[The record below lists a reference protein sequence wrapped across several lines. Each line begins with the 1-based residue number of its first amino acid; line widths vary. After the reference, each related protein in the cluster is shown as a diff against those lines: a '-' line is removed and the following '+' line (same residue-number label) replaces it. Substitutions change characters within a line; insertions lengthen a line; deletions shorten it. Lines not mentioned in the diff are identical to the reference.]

1 MKIKSAP
8 RLAKRLRKTSRGT
21 MNRQKSIW
29 IFGDYRNYYQN
40 RVTLQL
46 ISKAVDLARIIQ
58 AEVCAVVFGHE
69 VEEWIMEYT
78 AHGADRILA
87 IDHPSLTSYS
97 TENYLA
103 LIEKL
108 ARERDP
114 EIILIGAT
122 DFGREFAPRL
132 AKRLNTGLS
141 ADCVGLDI
149 TQEGLLVQIA
159 PSFGGN
165 MLAEIVTEK
174 YRPQMATVR
183 PGTFK
188 EKTHNYE
195 RKAIVERLPLMDKLP
210 QPRIRL
216 IEYERA
222 VAREHTIENATV
234 IVCGGRG
241 LSNKNNFK
249 KLDELAKLLGGD
261 VGATRPVIY
270 AGWADH
276 KALVGQAGKHIK
288 PKILFSFGISG
299 AIQHTAGLG
308 ESQFIIAVN
317 KNPQATMMKMADVAI
332 VADASDLLNTLSKEL
347 KKRIRD

>member
-1 MKIKSAP
+1 MKEK
-8 RLAKRLRKTSRGT
+8 
-21 MNRQKSIW
+21 QKSIW
-29 IFGDYRNYYQN
+29 VFGDYRNYYQN

-46 ISKAVDLARIIQ
+46 LSKAVDLARPMN
-58 AEVCAVVFGHE
+58 AEVCAVVIGCGID
-69 VEEWIMEYT
+69 EWIMEYT

-87 IDHPSLTSYS
+87 IDHPSLIGYS
-97 TENYLA
+97 TEYYLS
-103 LIEKL
+103 LVEQL
-108 ARERDP
+108 VGQRDP
-114 EIILIGAT
+114 DILLIGAT

-132 AKRLNTGLS
+132 AKRLKTGLS

-149 TQEGLLVQIA
+149 TPEGLLVQIA

-174 YRPQMATVR
+174 HRPQMATVR

-188 EKTHNYE
+188 EIPHNHE
-195 RKAIVERLPLMDKLP
+195 RTAIVERLPLPDNLSA
-210 QPRIRL
+210 PRVRVV
-216 IEYERA
+216 EYERA
-222 VAREHTIENATV
+222 VEREHTIENASV

-241 LSNKNNFK
+241 MGNRNNFK
-249 KLDELAKLLGGD
+249 KLEELANLLGGD
-261 VGATRPVIY
+261 VGATRPVVY

-276 KALVGQAGKHIK
+276 DALVGQAGKHIK

-308 ESQFIIAVN
+308 EANFIVAIN

-332 VADASDLLNTLSKEL
+332 SADAGDLLGSLIKEL
-347 KKRIRD
+347 KKRIRE

>member
-1 MKIKSAP
+1 
-8 RLAKRLRKTSRGT
+8 

-46 ISKAVDLARIIQ
+46 ISKAVELAQTIK
-58 AEVCAVVFGHE
+58 AEVCAVVVGHE
-69 VEEWIMEYT
+69 IEEYIMEYV
-78 AHGADRILA
+78 AHGADRVLA
-87 IDHPSLTSYS
+87 IDDPVLKSYS
-97 TENYLA
+97 TEHYLTI
-103 LIEKL
+103 IETL
-108 ARERDP
+108 VRQRDP
-114 EIILIGAT
+114 DIILIGAT

-132 AKRLNTGLS
+132 AKRLKTGLS

-149 TQEGLLVQIA
+149 TDEGLLLQIA

-188 EKTHNYE
+188 EIPHNYE
-195 RKAIVERLPLMDKLP
+195 RKAIVERLPLMDNLP
-210 QPRIRL
+210 KPRVRL
-216 IEYERA
+216 VEYERSTE
-222 VAREHTIENATV
+222 REHTIENATV

-241 LSNKNNFK
+241 MSNKNNFK
-249 KLDELAKLLGGD
+249 KLHELAKLLGGG

-276 KALVGQAGKHIK
+276 GALVGQAGKHIK

-308 ESQFIIAVN
+308 EADFIIAVN
-317 KNPQATMMKMADVAI
+317 KNPQAVMMKMADVAI
-332 VADASDLLNTLSKEL
+332 VADASDILNTLIKEL

>member
-1 MKIKSAP
+1 MKSK
-8 RLAKRLRKTSRGT
+8 K
-21 MNRQKSIW
+21 KSIW
-29 IFGDYRNYYQN
+29 VFGDYRNYYQN

-46 ISKAVDLARIIQ
+46 LSKAVNLAQTIK
-58 AEVCAVVFGHE
+58 AEVCALVFGHE
-69 VEEWIMEYT
+69 IDEYIMEYT

-87 IDHPSLTSYS
+87 IDDPALKSYS
-97 TENYLA
+97 TERYLA
-103 LIEKL
+103 ISENL
-108 ARERDP
+108 AKERDP

-132 AKRLNTGLS
+132 AKRLKTGLS

-149 TQEGLLVQIA
+149 TKDGLLLQIA

-165 MLAEIVTEK
+165 MLAEIVTERH
-174 YRPQMATVR
+174 RPQMATVR

-188 EKTHNYE
+188 EIPHNYK
-195 RKAIVERLPLMDKLP
+195 RKALVERLPLMKNLP
-210 QPRIRL
+210 KPRVRL
-216 IEYERA
+216 VEYERS
-222 VAREHTIENATV
+222 VEREHTIENASV

-241 LSNKNNFK
+241 MGNKEKFK
-249 KLDELAKLLGGD
+249 KLHELAKLLGGD

-276 KALVGQAGKHIK
+276 GALVGQAGKHIK

-308 ESQFIIAVN
+308 EADFIIAVN

-332 VADASDLLNTLSKEL
+332 VADASDVLNTLIKEL
-347 KKRIRD
+347 KKRIRE

>member
-1 MKIKSAP
+1 MKK
-8 RLAKRLRKTSRGT
+8 K
-21 MNRQKSIW
+21 QKNIW
-29 IFGDYRNYYQN
+29 VFGDYRNYYQN

-46 ISKAVDLARIIQ
+46 ISKAVDLARVIA
-58 AEVCAVVFGHE
+58 AEVCAVVVGHDI
-69 VEEWIMEYT
+69 EEWIMEYT

-97 TENYLA
+97 TEHYLA
-103 LIEKL
+103 LMERL
-108 ARERDP
+108 AGERDP
-114 EIILIGAT
+114 DIILIGAT

-132 AKRLNTGLS
+132 AKRLKTGLS

-149 TQEGLLVQIA
+149 TSEGLLVQIA

-174 YRPQMATVR
+174 HRPQMATVR

-188 EKTHNYE
+188 EIPHNYE
-195 RKAIVERLPLMDKLP
+195 RTAIVERLPLPANLP
-210 QPRIRL
+210 VSRVRVV
-216 IEYERA
+216 EYERA
-222 VAREHTIENATV
+222 AQKGHTIETATV

-241 LSNKNNFK
+241 MGHKKNFK
-249 KLDELAKLLGGD
+249 KLDELARLLGGD
-261 VGATRPVIY
+261 VGATRPVVY
-270 AGWADH
+270 AGWAEHD
-276 KALVGQAGKHIK
+276 ALVGQAGKHIK

-308 ESQFIIAVN
+308 EADFIVAIN

-332 VADASDLLNTLSKEL
+332 AADASDLLNNLIKEL

>member
-1 MKIKSAP
+1 MK
-8 RLAKRLRKTSRGT
+8 KT
-21 MNRQKSIW
+21 QKSIW
-29 IFGDYRNYYQN
+29 VFGDYRNYYQN

-46 ISKAVDLARIIQ
+46 ISKAVDLAGVIG
-58 AEVCAVVFGHE
+58 AEVCAVVVGHDI
-69 VEEWIMEYT
+69 EEWIMEYT

-97 TENYLA
+97 TEHYLA
-103 LIEKL
+103 LMERL
-108 ARERDP
+108 AGERDP
-114 EIILIGAT
+114 DIILIGAT

-132 AKRLNTGLS
+132 AKRLKTGLS

-149 TQEGLLVQIA
+149 TPEGLLVQIA

-174 YRPQMATVR
+174 HRPQMATVR

-188 EKTHNYE
+188 EIPHNYE
-195 RKAIVERLPLMDKLP
+195 RTAIVERLPLPANLP
-210 QPRIRL
+210 ASSVRVV
-216 IEYERA
+216 EYERA
-222 VAREHTIENATV
+222 AQREHTIENATV

-241 LSNKNNFK
+241 MGNRNNFK
-249 KLDELAKLLGGD
+249 KLDDLAGLLGGD
-261 VGATRPVIY
+261 VGATRPVVY

-276 KALVGQAGKHIK
+276 DALVGQAGKHIK

-308 ESQFIIAVN
+308 EANFVIAVN
-317 KNPQATMMKMADVAI
+317 KNPQATMMKMADVA
-332 VADASDLLNTLSKEL
+332 VTADAGDFLNSLIKEL

>member
-1 MKIKSAP
+1 
-8 RLAKRLRKTSRGT
+8 
-21 MNRQKSIW
+21 MNKKQKSIW
-29 IFGDYRNYYQN
+29 VFGDYRNYYQN

-46 ISKAVDLARIIQ
+46 ISKAVDLAKVMQ

-78 AHGADRILA
+78 AHGADRVLA
-87 IDHPSLTSYS
+87 IDHPSLTNYS
-97 TENYLA
+97 TENFLA
-103 LIEKL
+103 LIETL

-141 ADCVGLDI
+141 ADCVGLNM
-149 TQEGLLVQIA
+149 TPEGLLVQIA

-165 MLAEIVTEK
+165 MLAEIVTEQ

-188 EKTHNYE
+188 EIPHNYE
-195 RKAIVERLPLMDKLP
+195 RQAIVERLPLMKNLP
-210 QPRIRL
+210 KPRIRL

-222 VAREHTIENATV
+222 VQREHTIENATV

-241 LSNKNNFK
+241 MGNKNNFK

-261 VGATRPVIY
+261 VGATRPVVY

-276 KALVGQAGKHIK
+276 GALVGQAGKHIK

-308 ESQFIIAVN
+308 EANFIVAVN

-332 VADASDLLNTLSKEL
+332 VADAGDLLKMLIKEL
-347 KKRIRD
+347 RKRIRD

>member
-1 MKIKSAP
+1 MKTNK
-8 RLAKRLRKTSRGT
+8 
-21 MNRQKSIW
+21 KSIW
-29 IFGDYRNYYQN
+29 VFGDYRNYYQN

-46 ISKAVDLARIIQ
+46 LSKAVDLARTIK
-58 AEVCAVVFGHE
+58 AEVCALVFGHE
-69 VEEWIMEYT
+69 IDEWIMEYT

-87 IDHPSLTSYS
+87 IDHPLLKSYS
-97 TENYLA
+97 TERYLA
-103 LIEKL
+103 IIENL
-108 ARERDP
+108 AKERDP

-132 AKRLNTGLS
+132 AKRLKTGLS

-149 TQEGLLVQIA
+149 TEEGLLLQIA

-165 MLAEIVTEK
+165 MLAEIITERH
-174 YRPQMATVR
+174 RPQMATVR

-188 EKTHNYE
+188 EIPHNYK
-195 RKAIVERLPLMDKLP
+195 RKALVEHLPLPDNLP
-210 QPRIRL
+210 APRVRL
-216 IEYERA
+216 VEYERSA
-222 VAREHTIENATV
+222 EREHSIENAAV

-241 LSNKNNFK
+241 MANKNNFNR
-249 KLDELAKLLGGD
+249 LHELAKLLGGG

-276 KALVGQAGKHIK
+276 GALVGQAGKHIK

-308 ESQFIIAVN
+308 EADFIVAIN

-332 VADASDLLNTLSKEL
+332 VADASDVLNTLIKEL
-347 KKRIRD
+347 KKRIRE

>member
-1 MKIKSAP
+1 MKSK
-8 RLAKRLRKTSRGT
+8 
-21 MNRQKSIW
+21 QKSIW
-29 IFGDYRNYYQN
+29 VFGDYRNYYQN

-46 ISKAVDLARIIQ
+46 ISKAVDLARMIQ
-58 AEVCAVVFGHE
+58 AEVCALVFGHE
-69 VEEWIMEYT
+69 IDEWIMEYT

-87 IDHPSLTSYS
+87 IDDPALKSYS
-97 TENYLA
+97 TERYLA
-103 LIEKL
+103 IIEKL
-108 ARERDP
+108 AKERDP

-132 AKRLNTGLS
+132 AKRLKTGLS

-149 TQEGLLVQIA
+149 TEEGLLLQIA

-165 MLAEIVTEK
+165 MLAEIITERH
-174 YRPQMATVR
+174 RPQMATVR

-188 EKTHNYE
+188 EMPHNYN
-195 RKAIVERLPLMDKLP
+195 RKALVERLPLMKNLP
-210 QPRIRL
+210 EPRVRL
-216 IEYERA
+216 VEYKRSAE
-222 VAREHTIENATV
+222 REHSIESAAV

-241 LSNKNNFK
+241 MGNKNNFNR
-249 KLDELAKLLGGD
+249 LHELAKLLGGG

-270 AGWADH
+270 AGWSDH
-276 KALVGQAGKHIK
+276 VALVGQAGKHIK

-308 ESQFIIAVN
+308 EADFIVAIN

-332 VADASDLLNTLSKEL
+332 VADASDVLNTLIKEL
-347 KKRIRD
+347 KKRIRE

>member
-1 MKIKSAP
+1 MKSK
-8 RLAKRLRKTSRGT
+8 K
-21 MNRQKSIW
+21 KSIW
-29 IFGDYRNYYQN
+29 VFGDYRNYYQN

-46 ISKAVDLARIIQ
+46 ISKAVDLAQTIK
-58 AEVCAVVFGHE
+58 AEVCALVFGQE
-69 VEEWIMEYT
+69 IDEYIMEYT

-87 IDHPSLTSYS
+87 IDHPLLKSYS
-97 TENYLA
+97 TERYLA
-103 LIEKL
+103 IIENL
-108 ARERDP
+108 AKERDP

-132 AKRLNTGLS
+132 AKRLQTGLS

-149 TQEGLLVQIA
+149 TEEGLLLQIA

-165 MLAEIVTEK
+165 MLAEIVTERH
-174 YRPQMATVR
+174 RPQMATVH

-188 EKTHNYE
+188 EIPHNYK
-195 RKAIVERLPLMDKLP
+195 RKALVERLPLPDNLP
-210 QPRIRL
+210 EPRVHL
-216 IEYERA
+216 VEYERSA
-222 VAREHTIENATV
+222 EREHSIESAAV

-241 LSNKNNFK
+241 MGNKNNFNR
-249 KLDELAKLLGGD
+249 LHDLAKLLEGG
-261 VGATRPVIY
+261 VGATRPVVY

-276 KALVGQAGKHIK
+276 GALVGQAGKHIK

-308 ESQFIIAVN
+308 EADFIIAVN

-332 VADASDLLNTLSKEL
+332 VADASDVLNTLIKEL
-347 KKRIRD
+347 KKRIRE

>member
-1 MKIKSAP
+1 MKNK
-8 RLAKRLRKTSRGT
+8 
-21 MNRQKSIW
+21 QKSIW
-29 IFGDYRNYYQN
+29 VFGDYRNYYQN

-46 ISKAVDLARIIQ
+46 ISKAVDLARVID
-58 AEVCAVVFGHE
+58 AEVCAVVFGHN

-78 AHGADRILA
+78 AHGADRVLA

-108 ARERDP
+108 AKQRAPD
-114 EIILIGAT
+114 IILIGAT

-132 AKRLNTGLS
+132 AKRLKTGLS

-149 TQEGLLVQIA
+149 APEGLLVQIA
-159 PSFGGN
+159 PSFGGH

-174 YRPQMATVR
+174 HRPQMATVR

-188 EKTHNYE
+188 EIPHNYE
-195 RKAIVERLPLMDKLP
+195 RTAIVERLSLP
-210 QPRIRL
+210 ANLPVSRVRMV
-216 IEYERA
+216 EYERA
-222 VAREHTIENATV
+222 GQKGHTIENATV

-241 LSNKNNFK
+241 MGNKNNFK
-249 KLDELAKLLGGD
+249 KLNELARLLDGN
-261 VGATRPVIY
+261 VGATRPVVY

-276 KALVGQAGKHIK
+276 DALVGQAGKHIK

-308 ESQFIIAVN
+308 EANFIVAIN
-317 KNPQATMMKMADVAI
+317 KNPQATMMKIADVAI
-332 VADASDLLNTLSKEL
+332 AADASDLLNNLIKEL
-347 KKRIRD
+347 KKRIRE

>member
-1 MKIKSAP
+1 MKKSN
-8 RLAKRLRKTSRGT
+8 K
-21 MNRQKSIW
+21 KSIW
-29 IFGDYRNYYQN
+29 VFGDYRNYYQN

-46 ISKAVDLARIIQ
+46 LSKAVDLAKIIK
-58 AEVCAVVFGHE
+58 AEVCALIFGHE
-69 VEEWIMEYT
+69 IDEWIMEYT

-87 IDHPSLTSYS
+87 IDDPALKSYS
-97 TENYLA
+97 TERYLA
-103 LIEKL
+103 IIEALTK
-108 ARERDP
+108 ERDP

-132 AKRLNTGLS
+132 AKRLKTGLS

-149 TQEGLLVQIA
+149 TEDGLLLQLA

-165 MLAEIVTEK
+165 MLAEIVTERH
-174 YRPQMATVR
+174 RPQMATVR

-188 EKTHNYE
+188 EIPHNYE
-195 RKAIVERLPLMDKLP
+195 RKALIERLPLMKNLP
-210 QPRIRL
+210 KPRVRL
-216 IEYERA
+216 LEYERS
-222 VAREHTIENATV
+222 VEKEHTIENASV

-241 LSNKNNFK
+241 MGNKEKFK
-249 KLDELAKLLGGD
+249 KLHELAKLLGGN
-261 VGATRPVIY
+261 VGATRPVVY

-276 KALVGQAGKHIK
+276 SALVGQAGKHIK

-308 ESQFIIAVN
+308 EANFIVAIN

-332 VADASDLLNTLSKEL
+332 AADASDVLHNLIKEL
-347 KKRIRD
+347 KKRIRE